1 MVLLLALLILAT
13 ILVTSLTVGSIVL
26 RQLKVTTSTDR
37 GIVAYYAAESGLEQ
51 GLYLWRQEGQ
61 KGNALQVTSA
71 NPVALAASRSFWW
84 RDGQETES
92 AYAATLKQN
101 QTVQL
106 DLFDPTL
113 SLDSQTKAQSIKIGW
128 EAAAGGCP
136 GQGSEWLEVSWSNW
150 GGAGSALDV
159 QRRFVNHSQI
169 VSSPGQAI
177 IININNASQP
187 SLVNYRLRLK
197 ALYADI
203 CNLTLTAYRGTG
215 GEGEVYN
222 LPARLTISATGQ
234 LLDTQQALSVTVPQ
248 FAPQLGLF
256 DYTVF
261 SQCSVLKGNLTEN
274 CP

>member
-61 KGNALQVTSA
+61 KGSDLQVSSA
-71 NPVALAASRSFWW
+71 NPVDLAASHSSWW

-92 AYAATLKQN
+92 TYTATLKQN

-106 DLFDPTL
+106 DLFDPAS

-128 EAAAGGCP
+128 DTATADCP

-150 GGAGSALDV
+150 GGVGSAV
-159 QRRFVNHSQI
+159 EAQRRFVNHSQI
-169 VSSPGQAI
+169 VSSPDQTV
-177 IININNASQP
+177 IININNISQP

-203 CNLTLTAYRGTG
+203 CNLTVTAYRGTDGSG
-215 GEGEVYN
+215 GVYN
-222 LPARLTISATGQ
+222 LPARLTISATGR
-234 LLDTQQALSVTVPQ
+234 LLDTRQALSVTVPQ
-248 FAPQLGLF
+248 FAPQLSLF
-256 DYTVF
+256 DYTIF
-261 SQCSVLKGNLTEN
+261 SQCSILKGNLTEN